1 VACAAD
7 FIEALPRGYQ
17 TPLGE
22 RGSKL
27 SVGQRQR
34 LNIARAILKNA
45 PILLLDEP
53 TAALDAQTELA
64 VLENLAAWGRERVI
78 IMVTHRLST
87 IRRADQI
94 VFLRDG
100 RVAESGSHAEL
111 IARGGA
117 YRRLVELEESAAPLG
132 ATGG

>member
-1 VACAAD
+1 V
-7 FIEALPRGYQ
+7 
-17 TPLGE
+17 
-22 RGSKL
+22 
-27 SVGQRQR
+27 
-34 LNIARAILKNA
+34 KNA

-53 TAALDAQTELA
+53 TATLDAQTELA

-78 IMVTHRLST
+78 VMVTHRLST

-100 RVAESGSHAEL
+100 RVAESGSHSEL
-111 IARGGA
+111 LARGGA
-117 YRRLVELEESAAPLG
+117 YRRLVELEGSAAPFG